1 MSLAHAMKMRTMIK
15 PCTDCGVLV
24 RDSSRCLQCHKV
36 YKGSRPSA
44 SKRGYDSKWRK
55 LSKELRRL
63 QPWCSFCGLAADLT
77 VDHILPLSMG
87 GTNDITNL
95 RVLCRSCN
103 SGR

>member
-1 MSLAHAMKMRTMIK
+1 MTK
-15 PCTDCGVLV
+15 PCVDCGVLV
-24 RDSSRCLQCHKV
+24 RDCSRCLKCHATYRTSKL
-36 YKGSRPSA
+36 SA
-44 SKRGYDSKWRK
+44 SKRGYDSKWRR

-77 VDHILPLSMG
+77 VDHIVPLSMG
-87 GTNDITNL
+87 GSNEVSNL